1 MNEYENQNNQNYGY
15 SENEKNSKLLKG
27 IVIGGVIG
35 GVLTLLDS
43 STRNSLKETAVDLK
57 NTSKNMFTEVKQNPT
72 EVKDQ
77 MVSQFQQ
84 ASNVLKEAIADAQQ
98 LYDRLN
104 SDLFGKVSEVKDISK
119 DALDTV
125 MGFKGEVKQIGSKVA
140 EAGTELKAAAPT
152 GSDTSSSTDSS
163 SSSRDNKTRN
173 SGMSETYLGKAS
185 GSLTGST
192 ELGGGKDSFND
203 TGMDATFETTGSDV
217 TSVHNQNTD
226 YGFGNSS
233 VSSESVDMSASDDSF
248 ESEKSGG
255 LGYSNDKGRHTTGGQ
270 ESPNHDKDE
279 KY

>member
-152 GSDTSSSTDSS
+152 GSGTSSSTGSTSS
-163 SSSRDNKTRN
+163 QDYSMN

-192 ELGGGKDSFND
+192 ELGGGSDSFTDN
-203 TGMDATFETTGSDV
+203 GLDATYETTGSDV
-217 TSVHNQNTD
+217 TSVHNKNTD
-226 YGFGNSS
+226 YGLGSSS

-255 LGYSNDKGRHTTGGQ
+255 LGYSNDKGKHTTGGQ

>member
-43 STRNSLKETAVDLK
+43 STRNSLKDTAVDLK

-104 SDLFGKVSEVKDISK
+104 NDLFGKVTEVKDISK

-140 EAGTELKAAAPT
+140 EAGSELKAAAPT
-152 GSDTSSSTDSS
+152 GSGTSSTTDS
-163 SSSRDNKTRN
+163 TMN

-185 GSLTGST
+185 GALTGST
-192 ELGGGKDSFND
+192 GLGGGTDSFND
-203 TGMDATFETTGSDV
+203 TGMDATYETTGSDV
-217 TSVHNQNTD
+217 TSVHNENTE
-226 YGFGNSS
+226 YGYGNSS

-255 LGYSNDKGRHTTGGQ
+255 LGYSNDKGKHTTGGQ
-270 ESPNHDKDE
+270 ESPNHDEDE

>member
-15 SENEKNSKLLKG
+15 SESEKNSKLLKG

-35 GVLTLLDS
+35 GILTLLDS

-84 ASNVLKEAIADAQQ
+84 ASNVLKEAIADAQK

-104 SDLFGKVSEVKDISK
+104 NDLFGKVSEVKDISK
-119 DALDTV
+119 DALGTV
-125 MGFKGEVKQIGSKVA
+125 MGFKGEVKEIGSKVA
-140 EAGTELKAAAPT
+140 EAGSELKAAAPT
-152 GSDTSSSTDSS
+152 GSETSSSQS
-163 SSSRDNKTRN
+163 DNSMN
-173 SGMSETYLGKAS
+173 SGTYLGKAS
-185 GSLTGST
+185 GSLTGSAG
-192 ELGGGKDSFND
+192 LGTDMETSDG
-203 TGMDATFETTGSDV
+203 TGLDGL
-217 TSVHNQNTD
+217 
-226 YGFGNSS
+226 GNSS
-233 VSSESVDMSASDDSF
+233 VSSGSVDMSASDDSF

-279 KY
+279 TY

>member
-84 ASNVLKEAIADAQQ
+84 ASNVLKEAIADAQR

-104 SDLFGKVSEVKDISK
+104 NDLFGKVADVKDISK

-125 MGFKGEVKQIGSKVA
+125 MGFKGEVKEIGSKVA
-140 EAGTELKAAAPT
+140 EAGSELKAAAPT
-152 GSDTSSSTDSS
+152 GSGTDNSS
-163 SSSRDNKTRN
+163 SSQYDNSVN
-173 SGMSETYLGKAS
+173 SSMSETYLGKAS

-192 ELGGGKDSFND
+192 ELG
-203 TGMDATFETTGSDV
+203 TV
-217 TSVHNQNTD
+217 D
-226 YGFGNSS
+226 YGLGNSS

-255 LGYSNDKGRHTTGGQ
+255 LGYSNDKGSHTTGGQ

-279 KY
+279 KF

>member
-104 SDLFGKVSEVKDISK
+104 SDLFGKVSDVKDISK

-140 EAGTELKAAAPT
+140 EAGSELKAAAPT
-152 GSDTSSSTDSS
+152 GSGTDNSLSSQSGSS
-163 SSSRDNKTRN
+163 VKSS
-173 SGMSETYLGKAS
+173 MSETYLGKAS

-192 ELGGGKDSFND
+192 GLD
-203 TGMDATFETTGSDV
+203 
-217 TSVHNQNTD
+217 
-226 YGFGNSS
+226 NSS

-255 LGYSNDKGRHTTGGQ
+255 LGYSNDKGKHTTGGQ